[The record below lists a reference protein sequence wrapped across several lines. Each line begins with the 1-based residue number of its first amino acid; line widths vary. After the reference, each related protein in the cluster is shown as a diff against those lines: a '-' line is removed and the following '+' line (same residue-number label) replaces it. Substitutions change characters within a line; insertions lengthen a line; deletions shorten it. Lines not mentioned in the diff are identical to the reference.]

1 MMYRVEMVIDKE
13 VYEYGTYE
21 NKNKANEVA
30 LMLRDDETDTRVVE
44 I

>member
-1 MMYRVEMVIDKE
+1 MFRVEMIIENE

-21 NKNKANEVA
+21 NRNKANEVA
-30 LMLRDDETDTRVVE
+30 LMLRDEETDTRVVK